1 VKYLVICGFLW
12 RARGWTRRI
21 REEEYLPRLSNLPQ
35 IEVIDGAQSTRL
47 VGASA
52 LDVVIERPRVSCR
65 KRP

>member
-1 VKYLVICGFLW
+1 MKYLVICGFLR
-12 RARGWTRRI
+12 RARGWKKRI
-21 REEEYLPRLSNLPQ
+21 RKGEYLIRLPNSPQ

-65 KRP
+65 GRP